1 MAQLAATDP
10 GGGTAAI
17 SDEMIEKVGT
27 AVGRIAAI
35 QQSYGP
41 RVAAAES
48 KDEKQGLQKQA
59 TIDAVKAISDQGL
72 TVEQYNEV
80 VVAAQDD
87 TELEGRL
94 LEAANSA

>member
-1 MAQLAATDP
+1 MAQFKATDP
-10 GGGTAAI
+10 GDGGPEVT
-17 SDEMIEKVGT
+17 DDMIEKVGT

-48 KDEKQGLQKQA
+48 EDEKQGLQKQA

-80 VVAAQDD
+80 VVAAQED
-87 TELEGRL
+87 TELEQRL
-94 LEAANSA
+94 LEAANAA